1 VLRHPRPPATPW
13 LAAARAPLGPPPA
26 LPADAT
32 WPVLATEP
40 LPSARGRRL
49 VRVNAGGRRCRA
61 LVASAIRQ
69 RACAQAQPRQSH
81 RRWLTTPRYRRCRL
95 RARPP
100 LPLRCCLTV
109 DGGLRRGRHHHHG
122 RLVADH
128 GRRRRAAFLK
138 PPAGAGLLAQ
148 CVHACCS
155 VRERGAA
162 GSCPSPPQR
171 ACCTCSL
178 PLPLLLVGGR
188 GGSALPLLHSPPPQ
202 RPGSALL
209 PRAPSAPSLP
219 ALQPRTRQQSS
230 TQPFSDTCSCRW
242 SPMLPQQ
249 RPLGHSLMLPQP
261 STSTD
266 HNRSSAAHWT
276 WPGGRALSAAAPDS
290 CQ

>member
-1 VLRHPRPPATPW
+1 
-13 LAAARAPLGPPPA
+13 
-26 LPADAT
+26 
-32 WPVLATEP
+32 
-40 LPSARGRRL
+40 
-49 VRVNAGGRRCRA
+49 
-61 LVASAIRQ
+61 
-69 RACAQAQPRQSH
+69 
-81 RRWLTTPRYRRCRL
+81 LTTPRYRRCRL

-261 STSTD
+261 SMQLPLVTD
-266 HNRSSAAHWT
+266 APTTAAARTLTDAAATVHVHR
-276 WPGGRALSAAAPDS
+276 PQPVERRALDLAWWTRAFGRRA
-290 CQ
+290 